1 LHKQGFCGKIWL
13 SCRIAFGRGRKVLVE
28 SASNLYYRR
37 VNTLLILKPSAD
49 AAGGGNSH
57 GLRGLSAS
65 LTVMAAMMLLAVS
78 FMLLSPAAA
87 AAYTVEQHDDEVT
100 GDILITPTKVE
111 LNLDPGDKTT
121 AEIKVINRTGEAAT
135 FEFSTEDFEG
145 SDDPSQATVFMG
157 DEESP
162 IGARGW
168 LKPEIESI
176 VLQHGETLTFKVD
189 VAVPSDA
196 TPGGHYAVLF
206 ASRTVDRYQEEAG
219 VKFTSRVGTLFLIT
233 VSGEIIESGSLD
245 PPEVPKLSEYGPID
259 IGLVFNNEGNVHLKP
274 SGKVIIRNFFGREVA
289 EIDVREWVVLP
300 EASRRTL
307 VQWDGHRLIGRYTA
321 TAELSFG
328 SDGMPVYS
336 QSSFWVIP
344 WKIVLAVVLALLAAI
359 ILILLWRRRSSR
371 SQMRQLEMEQEI
383 ERLKKTSEEEPP
395 AAAATPPSPETAFR
409 GKRIPLSQLFPSMD
423 DNQVVDIDD
432 PETLSLIRK
441 LIEGEIDLARSYIE
455 QGNKES
461 AKRELMEAR
470 GAAWRIGLL
479 SEVGVIDDMLQGL

>member
-1 LHKQGFCGKIWL
+1 MVAI
-13 SCRIAFGRGRKVLVE
+13 
-28 SASNLYYRR
+28 
-37 VNTLLILKPSAD
+37 D
-49 AAGGGNSH
+49 AH
-57 GLRGLSAS
+57 RTPGLRVHSVCLIA
-65 LTVMAAMMLLAVS
+65 LTAMVLMAVF
-78 FMLLSPAAA
+78 FMLLNPQVAW
-87 AAYTVEQHDDEVT
+87 AYKVEQHDDEVT

-121 AEIKVINRTGEAAT
+121 AEVKVINRTGESAT

-157 DEESP
+157 DEDSP
-162 IGARGW
+162 IGARAW
-168 LKPEIESI
+168 LKPEIDSI
-176 VLQHGETLTFKVD
+176 VLQHGETLTFNVD

-219 VKFTSRVGTLFLIT
+219 VKFTSRVGTLFLVT
-233 VSGEIIESGSLD
+233 VSGEIIESGSLN
-245 PPEVPKLSEYGPID
+245 PPEVPKLSESGPID

-289 EIDVREWVVLP
+289 SIDVREWVILP
-300 EASRRTL
+300 ESSRRTL
-307 VQWDGHRLIGRYTA
+307 AEWDGHHLFGRYTA

-328 SDGMPVYS
+328 SDGMPVIA

-344 WKIVLAVVLALLAAI
+344 WKVVLAVIAGLLAMI
-359 ILILLWRRRSSR
+359 ILIILWRRRSSR
-371 SQMRQLEMEQEI
+371 SQLRQQEMEHEI
-383 ERLKKTSEEEPP
+383 ERLKKSSEDVFP
-395 AAAATPPSPETAFR
+395 AGVAEAPPPSEVSGG
-409 GKRIPLSQLFPSMD
+409 GKRIPLSQLFPSMN

-441 LIEGEIDLARSYIE
+441 LIEGEIDLARSYVE
-455 QGNKES
+455 QGNKE
-461 AKRELMEAR
+461 AARRELIEAR
-470 GAAWRIGLL
+470 AAAWRIGLL